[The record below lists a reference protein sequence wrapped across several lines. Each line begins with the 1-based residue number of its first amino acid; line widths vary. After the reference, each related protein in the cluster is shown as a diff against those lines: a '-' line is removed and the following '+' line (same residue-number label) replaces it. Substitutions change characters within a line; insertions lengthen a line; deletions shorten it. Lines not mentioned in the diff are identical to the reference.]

1 MLSLPALV
9 ESRDDL
15 LLERI
20 TLLNELGRNEEA
32 KDQIDSHRFHPWEGG
47 EGKVPAQY
55 QAARVALA
63 GKAMEEKR
71 WKDAVRW
78 LEECLVYP
86 QNLGEGKLSGAQEQD
101 FYWYLGC
108 AWNGAGDNDKARECW
123 EKAAS
128 GKLKPASALYYND
141 ANPEKIYYQGLALN
155 ALGRVNKAREKFQSL
170 FDFASQHIDDE
181 VTMDYFAVSLP
192 DLLVWDEDLT
202 KRNRANC
209 KHLLNHANKGLAL
222 LQSKEVQ

>member
-108 AWNGAGDNDKARECW
+108 AWNGAGDNDKARE
-123 EKAAS
+123 
-128 GKLKPASALYYND
+128 
-141 ANPEKIYYQGLALN
+141 
-155 ALGRVNKAREKFQSL
+155 KFQSL

-209 KHLLNHANKGLAL
+209 KHLLNLANKGLAL
-222 LQSKEVQ
+222 LQSKEDQ